1 MKQISSSLDLI
12 PYIALVTG
20 CFLWAS
26 SFIALKLAF
35 AVYDPLV
42 VIFGR
47 MFVASLCFL
56 PIVRKFDFSR
66 RQKGDWKLL
75 LFMAFCEPCLYFVFE
90 AQALVNTSASQAGMI
105 CSILPLLVAIAA
117 WFTLKER
124 LSARTIIGFIVAII
138 GACALSLLAESTES
152 APNPIFGNFME
163 FMAMVC
169 ATGYMVTLKSL
180 CARYSPWFLTA
191 VQAFVGAIFF
201 FPALLLPQTT
211 LPTAFDPVGA
221 GAIIY
226 LGACI
231 TIGAYGLY
239 NYGTSKIPVTLATA
253 FINLLPVF
261 TLILGWLILNE
272 RLSLMEYAAC
282 GLVLLGVFI
291 SQDSSGKNKSG
302 KEEVLADP
310 V

>member
-1 MKQISSSLDLI
+1 MKQSPILNFI

-35 AVYDPLV
+35 AVYDPMV

-47 MFVASLCFL
+47 MLVATLCFL
-56 PIVRKFDFSR
+56 PFMKQFDLSKAR
-66 RQKGDWKLL
+66 KGDWKLL
-75 LFMAFCEPCLYFVFE
+75 LFMAFCEPCLYFGFE

-105 CSILPLLVAIAA
+105 CSMLPLLVAIAA
-117 WFTLKER
+117 WFTLKEKI
-124 LSARTIIGFIVAII
+124 SQRTILGFIIAMT
-138 GACALSLLAESTES
+138 GACTLSLLAESTDS

-180 CARYSPWFLTA
+180 CTRYSPWFLTA
-191 VQAFVGAIFF
+191 IQAFVGAVFF
-201 FPALLLPQTT
+201 FPVLFFPQTV
-211 LPTAFDPVGA
+211 LPTTFDPIGM
-221 GAIIY
+221 GSIFY

-239 NYGTSKIPVTLATA
+239 NYGTSKIPVTMATA

-261 TLILGWLILNE
+261 TLFLGWLILNE
-272 RLSLMEYAAC
+272 RLSPLEYGAC
-282 GLVLLGVFI
+282 SLVLVGVFV
-291 SQDSSGKNKSG
+291 SQDFKK
-302 KEEVLADP
+302 KA
-310 V
+310 